1 MPRRSFTL
9 HLPEGV
15 LAAGLLLVAAA
26 TLALEPLLRG
36 LSRAL
41 APIAG
46 DLPDTASSDPTTP
59 LALASITAT
68 VFVPLLIALLA
79 VAIAWPTAWYLRA
92 LDPRR
97 RIAACALLITPL
109 LMPMYLAYAGW
120 GLVIRGPGTAVNLFL
135 AQWPDLLTALGPI
148 LAILALALWCWPVA
162 TFVLAPSV
170 LAMPQ
175 DELDALTLTG
185 AGPLARTR
193 QHLRR
198 HAVPLL
204 AAVALC
210 TLLMLG
216 SVVPLHLAQVQTLAI
231 AVWAE
236 LALRP
241 DAGAAWR
248 ASLPLL
254 VLAIIAALLIT
265 RALRIGPHASDSP
278 SPPAHPSSLRRCVAP
293 SLLTVYFLAT
303 LGPLLC
309 FLWAIRSWPGMFATW
324 REALPALNQSLSVGA
339 LVGLAMVL
347 MTLAAI
353 RAAEA
358 GGVPA
363 RIARLALA
371 LLTIT
376 AILPGVLVAS
386 ASPGQIALQT
396 LDALTAPLLGT
407 DFALLGRDL
416 LPVVLGHA
424 ARFGVLAVGLGLVL
438 GSAMP
443 RELTF
448 ARRGLA
454 GPRLW
459 PWLRTLG
466 ATHAP
471 LAMISLF
478 FASVALSLHE
488 IEATIILRPP
498 LPPGTRPIAQLMLD
512 SLHMNSLQ
520 ELASVGVLVVGTT
533 LVLSIIAAALIIR
546 LIHRKQGGT

>member
-1 MPRRSFTL
+1 MPSRPLTL

-15 LAAGLLLVAAA
+15 IAAGGLLVAAA

-36 LSRAL
+36 MARAL
-41 APIAG
+41 APITG
-46 DLPDTASSDPTTP
+46 DSADAAAP
-59 LALASITAT
+59 LALASVTAT

-79 VAIAWPTAWYLRA
+79 VALAWPTAWYLRA
-92 LDPRR
+92 IAPRA
-97 RIAACALLITPL
+97 RIAASALLITPL

-170 LAMPQ
+170 LATPQ

-185 AGPLARTR
+185 AGRPARVG

-198 HAVPLL
+198 HSVPML
-204 AAVALC
+204 AAIALC

-236 LALRP
+236 LSLRP

-265 RALRIGPHASDSP
+265 RALRIGQDASASP
-278 SPPAHPSSLRRCVAP
+278 SPPAHPVSLRRCVAP

-303 LGPLLC
+303 VGPLLC

-324 REALPALNQSLSVGA
+324 HETLPALAQSLAVGV
-339 LVGLAMVL
+339 LVAIAMVAL
-347 MTLAAI
+347 ALAAM

-358 GGVPA
+358 GNTPA
-363 RIARLALA
+363 RLARIALA

-386 ASPGQIALQT
+386 ASPGQLALQM
-396 LDALTAPLLGT
+396 LDVLTAPLLGP

-416 LPVVLGHA
+416 LPMVLGHV

-448 ARRGLA
+448 ARRALA

-466 ATHAP
+466 ATHVP
-471 LAMISLF
+471 LALVSLF
-478 FASVALSLHE
+478 FASIALSLHE

-533 LVLSIIAAALIIR
+533 LVLSIIAATLIMR
-546 LIHRKQGGT
+546 LNHRKQGGT